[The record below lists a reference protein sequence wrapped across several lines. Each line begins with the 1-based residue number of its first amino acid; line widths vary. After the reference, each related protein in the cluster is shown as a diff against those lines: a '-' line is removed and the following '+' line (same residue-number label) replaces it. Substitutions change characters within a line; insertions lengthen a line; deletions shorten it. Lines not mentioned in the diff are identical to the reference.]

1 MGQKMYLV
9 CPFLSIFVHHL
20 RPHISHISFSIFCPM
35 NSSMEYCLFMWDVS
49 DCHSICPTDKL
60 SYFVKM
66 VGHIIKFLNKC
77 LHLCRE
83 WCEIGP
89 QLLGATTRK
98 SQVPDRTVLLSMTL
112 SVFERGSSRDP
123 ILGGSPFYDRTVWP
137 RVKKYSIVNYVEM
150 GIFVHVR
157 HAPNLRRG
165 PQCSQI
171 FRDPGPCC
179 LTYRL
184 QQPNFQWWQD

>member
-98 SQVPDRTVLLSMTL
+98 SQVPDWTVLLSMTS
-112 SVFERGSSRDP
+112 SVFESGSSRDP
-123 ILGGSPFYDRTVWP
+123 ILGGSPFYDHTVWP
-137 RVKKYSIVNYVEM
+137 RVKKYGTVNYVEI
-150 GIFVHVR
+150 GIF
-157 HAPNLRRG
+157 
-165 PQCSQI
+165 
-171 FRDPGPCC
+171 
-179 LTYRL
+179 
-184 QQPNFQWWQD
+184 